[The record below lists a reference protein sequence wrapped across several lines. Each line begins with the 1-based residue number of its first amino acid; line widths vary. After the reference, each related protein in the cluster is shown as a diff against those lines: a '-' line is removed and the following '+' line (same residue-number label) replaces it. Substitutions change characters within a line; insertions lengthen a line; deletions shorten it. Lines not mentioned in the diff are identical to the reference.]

1 MRDAEECRKGGDVCV
16 DMWNIRVGAGIGL
29 WEGGEGTVARLSS
42 GCIRITRRIDAYY

>member
-29 WEGGEGTVARLSS
+29 VLLLLHGA
-42 GCIRITRRIDAYY
+42 I